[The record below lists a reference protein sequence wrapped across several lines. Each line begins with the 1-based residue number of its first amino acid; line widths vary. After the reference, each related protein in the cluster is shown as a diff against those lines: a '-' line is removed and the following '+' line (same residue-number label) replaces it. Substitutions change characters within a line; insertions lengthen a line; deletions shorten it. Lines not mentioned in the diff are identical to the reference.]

1 MELEQL
7 DLFCISEFK
16 LSSKGIELKFF
27 DRQKAFELLYT
38 IASSAD
44 AGKKERSFYDALEK
58 VRRCCGIHKNMNL
71 QTFSPKTAPGVADMV
86 SCS

>member
-27 DRQKAFELLYT
+27 DRQKAFELLYI

-44 AGKKERSFYDALEK
+44 AEQKERSFYDALEK
-58 VRRCCGIHKNMNL
+58 SAALLRDT
-71 QTFSPKTAPGVADMV
+71 QKT
-86 SCS
+86 